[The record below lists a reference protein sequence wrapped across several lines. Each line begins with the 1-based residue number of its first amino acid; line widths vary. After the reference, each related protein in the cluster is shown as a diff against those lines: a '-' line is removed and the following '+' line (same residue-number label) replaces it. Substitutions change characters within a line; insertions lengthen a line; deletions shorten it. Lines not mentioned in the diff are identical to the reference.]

1 MYPILLRAG
10 PLTLYSYTVALVAG
24 IALGTWVTYARAQNA
39 LARAGARARLSDAGI
54 VLDAG
59 FWALLGGILGARVA
73 YVAANWAYYADHVDK
88 AANLSE
94 GGLAWHGALAGGAAA
109 LALWTYARRRSD
121 PSLPGLRMLLDV
133 AAPGL
138 ALGGA
143 LGWLGALLT
152 GSAYGAEAAGFAPP
166 LAWLAARLP
175 DIYGVVALRFM
186 TQPAMIVTCLA
197 LWGGLSALGR
207 RTPRPGLL
215 FALYLGGYALADWL
229 LWWLRG
235 DGTWRRGL
243 WLWQW
248 AALLEFCV
256 AIGLGVY
263 ARLSS
268 LVRSDGGSP

>member
-10 PLTLYSYTVALVAG
+10 PFTLYSYTVALVAG
-24 IALGTWVTYARAQNA
+24 IALGTWIAYRRAQ
-39 LARAGARARLSDAGI
+39 ARLPDAGI

-73 YVAANWAYYADHVDK
+73 YVAANSAYYVDHLDK

-94 GGLAWHGALAGGAAA
+94 GGLAWHGALAGGIAA
-109 LALWTYARRRSD
+109 LALWTYVRRRSE
-121 PSLPGLRMLLDV
+121 PSLPSLCALLDV

-186 TQPAMIVTCLA
+186 TQAAMIVTCLA
-197 LWGGLSALGR
+197 LFVGLRALGR
-207 RTPRPGLL
+207 RLSQPGLL
-215 FALYLGGYALADWL
+215 FALYLGGYALAEFL
-229 LWWLRG
+229 LWFLRG

-248 AALLEFCV
+248 AALAELCV
-256 AIGLGVY
+256 AIGLGVSIH
-263 ARLSS
+263 LSF
-268 LVRSDGGSP
+268 VRSDRQSL